1 MTEFARPPHHHRIL
15 VVDDYEPL
23 REAFKRMLETD
34 GCSVQPAGTGFE
46 ALTALGEERPCL
58 VFLDLALPDMTAQHV
73 LQSIGPE
80 GPPVVLISG
89 DAESLAGAFSR
100 AIAGTLV
107 KPIDRTTLAAAVARH
122 ARCAVATSAA

>member
-1 MTEFARPPHHHRIL
+1 M
-15 VVDDYEPL
+15 
-23 REAFKRMLETD
+23 
-34 GCSVQPAGTGFE
+34 
-46 ALTALGEERPCL
+46 
-58 VFLDLALPDMTAQHV
+58 
-73 LQSIGPE
+73 
-80 GPPVVLISG
+80 LISG